1 MKFTCLLFLHTFT
14 YFYTRDE
21 PFLRART
28 EHIPVDIPCWFR
40 NFSPLFAHIHVGMP
54 AGIPSRHPT
63 TSAPERAACA
73 DRTRKLTQT
82 NYMNVL
88 RRTFILLCFVL
99 ALSNAGFVAAA
110 DCACSCCSTAG
121 CSATSVGSFN
131 AGSSAACTAAA
142 CRTYGSVQA
151 SYTASTSTTSTTSTP
166 SSSGG
171 VQLRHIIGSMML
183 SALSSLFLL

>member
-1 MKFTCLLFLHTFT
+1 
-14 YFYTRDE
+14 
-21 PFLRART
+21 
-28 EHIPVDIPCWFR
+28 
-40 NFSPLFAHIHVGMP
+40 MP

-63 TSAPERAACA
+63 TSAPERVACA
-73 DRTRKLTQT
+73 DRAQKLTQT
-82 NYMNVL
+82 NDMNIL

-110 DCACSCCSTAG
+110 DCACSCCNTAG
-121 CSATSVGSFN
+121 CTATSVGSFN

-142 CRTYGSVQA
+142 CRTQFSACPSAGSNGSVQA

-171 VQLRHIIGSMML
+171 VQLRHIIGSMLL